1 MLLIFLQ
8 GEYKL
13 SKDYIVKNIV
23 PFDLALTLDCG
34 QAFRWKALP
43 DGSFEGIAM
52 GKYLKITQ
60 DNNDLIFYNTT
71 KEEYESVWRRYFDI
85 DRDYTDILNRAG
97 KNQKLA
103 EITKNC
109 GGIRILKQDP
119 WEALCSFIISQ
130 NNNIPRIKGIIE
142 RLCENFGDKIEG
154 GYAFPSAERL
164 SALTVEELAPLRS
177 GFRAKYILDAA
188 KKCSSNLILGDIYSL
203 DLDLA
208 RTTLMTIKGVGP
220 KVADCALLFGFGF
233 LNAFPM
239 DVWMKRAMA
248 VLFDNKLPDGFED
261 CAGIIQ
267 QYIFEYARSEK
278 ITF

>member
-1 MLLIFLQ
+1 M
-8 GEYKL
+8 

-43 DGSFEGIAM
+43 DGFEGIAM
-52 GKYLKITQ
+52 GKYLKIKQ
-60 DNNDLIFYNTT
+60 ENDDLIFYNTT
-71 KEEYESVWRRYFDI
+71 KEEYEGIWRKYFDI
-85 DRDYTDILNRAG
+85 NRDYNDILNRAR

-109 GGIRILKQDP
+109 DGIRILKQDP

-154 GYAFPSAERL
+154 GYTFPSAERL
-164 SALTVEELAPLRS
+164 SMLTVEELAPLRS

-188 KKCSSNLILGDIYSL
+188 KKCSSNLILEDIYSL
-203 DLDLA
+203 DLDSA
-208 RTTLMTIKGVGP
+208 RTKLMTIKGVGP

>member
-1 MLLIFLQ
+1 MVLFYFQ

-13 SKDYIVKNIV
+13 SKDYILKNIV

-52 GKYLKITQ
+52 GRYLKIKQ
-60 DNNDLIFYNTT
+60 ENNDLIFYNTT
-71 KEEYESVWRRYFDI
+71 KAEYESIWRKYFDI
-85 DRDYTDILNRAG
+85 DRDYNDILNRAG
-97 KNQKLA
+97 KNKKLA

-154 GYAFPSAERL
+154 GYTFPSAERIA
-164 SALTVEELAPLRS
+164 SLTVEDLAPLRS

-188 KKCSSNLILGDIYSL
+188 IKCSGCLILDDIYSL
-203 DLDLA
+203 DLDTA
-208 RTTLMTIKGVGP
+208 RSSLMTVKGVGP

-233 LNAFPM
+233 LAAFPM

-278 ITF
+278 ISF